1 MGQMMV
7 MTEYRTKPGKRD
19 ELFRAFERLLA
30 DKKVSGRDF
39 VIWSTSAVEIDASFL
54 FEYWSDAENF
64 AYLVDAP
71 WFVEYLTAV
80 DALVSTSPTA
90 KVTVPQFFAG
100 A

>member
-1 MGQMMV
+1 
-7 MTEYRTKPGKRD
+7 
-19 ELFRAFERLLA
+19 
-30 DKKVSGRDF
+30 
-39 VIWSTSAVEIDASFL
+39 VEVDASFF

-100 A
+100 R

>member
-1 MGQMMV
+1 MAKMMV

-30 DKKVSGRDF
+30 HQQVSGRDF
-39 VIWSTSAVEIDASFL
+39 VVWCTSEVEVDASFL

-90 KVTVPQFFAG
+90 KVTVPRLFAG
-100 A
+100 T